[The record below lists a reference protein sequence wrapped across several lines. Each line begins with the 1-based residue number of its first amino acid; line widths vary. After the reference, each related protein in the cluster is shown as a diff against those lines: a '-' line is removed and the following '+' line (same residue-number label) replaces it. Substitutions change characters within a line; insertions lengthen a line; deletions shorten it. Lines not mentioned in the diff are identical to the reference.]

1 MKKLLF
7 IYVLFL
13 LLLAGYGLYYF
24 KYLNNKSVVVE
35 EPVEEIVEEPVI
47 EEEDSKPFDFDPYNY
62 FGDTVSYLN
71 DDFMINDLDG
81 SGYNYYFD
89 YNGETFYCMY
99 ETDNW
104 RIIDSYKIH
113 DEHDMRI
120 ICQSLINIYPIP
132 SKDYSSYRSADDM
145 VKEWQIHNFVYE
157 MLPENNSWRLSAK
170 DVDFD
175 PKDQGKTYEEF
186 FEEKTGVDYNKIFS
200 GNN

>member
-24 KYLNNKSVVVE
+24 KYLNNQTVVVE

-47 EEEDSKPFDFDPYNY
+47 EEESKPFDFDPYNY

-71 DDFMINDLDG
+71 DDFVINDLDG

-120 ICQSLINIYPIP
+120 ICQSLINIYPIH
-132 SKDYSSYRSADDM
+132 SKDYSSYRS
-145 VKEWQIHNFVYE
+145 
-157 MLPENNSWRLSAK
+157 PENNSWRLSAK

-186 FEEKTGVDYNKIFS
+186 FEEKTGVDYNKIYS